1 MACELEAVMT
11 KLEDIRV
18 NSLVRGLVPNSV
30 VTIKHVQMFGDQALE
45 VTYVDGEGKPSTQLL
60 FRDQEANLELVKQS
74 RPLSFTA
81 DGHLFRLASE
91 AQRLSLAFLFDPLI
105 AVNTSSIEP
114 LPHQITAVYE
124 TMLNRQPLRFL
135 LADDPG
141 AGKTIMAGLL
151 IKELIIR
158 GDVAR
163 CLIIAPGSLVE
174 QSMRARLPAFN
185 TARDDPGSPRCFVLK
200 AGRLALDEKSVS
212 PLAVR
217 VPR

>member
-114 LPHQITAVYE
+114 LPHQITAVYD

-135 LADDPG
+135 AMSG
-141 AGKTIMAGLL
+141 ARKTIMAGCDRAHHS
-151 IKELIIR
+151 R
-158 GDVAR
+158 GR
-163 CLIIAPGSLVE
+163 CAVSDHCSRKPCGT
-174 QSMRARLPAFN
+174 M
-185 TARDDPGSPRCFVLK
+185 
-200 AGRLALDEKSVS
+200 AG
-212 PLAVR
+212 
-217 VPR
+217 